1 MPKIINGKELADKLM
16 LDLKEKASNAKI
28 KPGIAVIL
36 VGENPASM
44 TYVRNKMRRVSDLGF
59 NGSLIKIPIENDSPI
74 PEYIPSTES
83 KILTQINR
91 LNQNP
96 DCHGILV
103 QLPLPD
109 NVSEEKILE
118 AISPNKDVDGFH
130 PYNMGKL
137 WSGKPNL
144 VPSTPAGIMKMLEAY
159 NVSISGKHAVI
170 MGRSNIVGKPMAQM
184 LLDKDATVTIVH
196 SKTQNIKEITRTAD
210 ILIVAIG
217 KGHFVDKSFIK
228 KHAVV
233 IDVGINRNEN
243 GKLIGDVNFDDVY
256 DDVSLI
262 TPVPGGVGPMTIA
275 MLMDQTYN
283 ISLKD
288 GQQ

>member
-1 MPKIINGKELADKLM
+1 MTKIINGKKLADKLM
-16 LDLKEKASNAKI
+16 LDLKEKASKAKI

-36 VGENPASM
+36 VGENPASV

-59 NGSLIKIPIENDSPI
+59 NGSLIKIPIENDGPI
-74 PEYIPSTES
+74 AEHMPSTES
-83 KILTQINR
+83 KILEEINR

-96 DCHGILV
+96 SCHGILV

-109 NVSEEKILE
+109 YVSEEKILE
-118 AISPNKDVDGFH
+118 AINPNKDVDGFH

-144 VPSTPAGIMKMLEAY
+144 VPSTPAGIMKMLESY

-184 LLDKDATVTIVH
+184 LLDKNATVTIVH
-196 SKTQNIKEITRTAD
+196 SKSPNIKEITKTAD

-217 KGHFVDKSFIK
+217 KDHFVDKSFIK
-228 KHAVV
+228 KGAVV
-233 IDVGINRNEN
+233 IDVGMNQNKD
-243 GKLIGDVNFDDVY
+243 GKLIGDVNFDNIY

-275 MLMDQTYN
+275 MLMNQTYN
-283 ISLKD
+283 ISLTNE
-288 GQQ
+288 QQ

>member
-1 MPKIINGKELADKLM
+1 MTKIINGKKLADKLM
-16 LDLKEKASNAKI
+16 LDLKEKASKSKI

-36 VGENPASM
+36 VGNNPASV

-59 NGSLIKIPIENDSPI
+59 NGSLIKIPIKNDGPI
-74 PEYIPSTES
+74 AEHMASTES
-83 KILTQINR
+83 KILEEINR

-96 DCHGILV
+96 ACHGIIV

-109 NVSEEKILE
+109 DISEEKILE

-144 VPSTPAGIMKMLEAY
+144 VPSTPAGIMKMLESY

-196 SKTQNIKEITRTAD
+196 SKTENIKEITRTAD

-217 KGHFVDKSFIK
+217 KGQFVDKSFIK
-228 KHAVV
+228 KDAVI
-233 IDVGINRNEN
+233 IDVGMNKNKN
-243 GKLIGDVNFDDVY
+243 GKLIGDVDFDDVY
-256 DDVSLI
+256 NHVSLI
-262 TPVPGGVGPMTIA
+262 TPVPGGVGPMAIS
-275 MLMDQTYN
+275 MLMTQTYN
-283 ISLKD
+283 ISLKNE
-288 GQQ
+288 QQ

>member
-1 MPKIINGKELADKLM
+1 MPKTINGKELADKLM
-16 LDLKEKASNAKI
+16 LDLKKKASNAKI

-36 VGENPASM
+36 VGENPASI
-44 TYVRNKMRRVSDLGF
+44 TYVRNKMQRVSDLGF
-59 NGSLIKIPIENDSPI
+59 NGSLIKIPIEDDSPMA
-74 PEYIPSTES
+74 EYMPSTES
-83 KILTQINR
+83 KILEEINR

-96 DCHGILV
+96 ACHGILV

-109 NVSEEKILE
+109 DVSEEKILE
-118 AISPNKDVDGFH
+118 AINPNKDIDGFH

-144 VPSTPAGIMKMLEAY
+144 VPSTPAGIMKILETY
-159 NVSISGKHAVI
+159 DVPISGKHAVI

-184 LLDKDATVTIVH
+184 LLNKDATVTIVH
-196 SKTQNIKEITRTAD
+196 SKTQNIKEITRKAD

-228 KHAVV
+228 KDAVV
-233 IDVGINRNEN
+233 IDVGMNRNKN

-256 DDVSLI
+256 NDVSLI

-275 MLMDQTYN
+275 MLMNQTYN
-283 ISLKD
+283 ISLND